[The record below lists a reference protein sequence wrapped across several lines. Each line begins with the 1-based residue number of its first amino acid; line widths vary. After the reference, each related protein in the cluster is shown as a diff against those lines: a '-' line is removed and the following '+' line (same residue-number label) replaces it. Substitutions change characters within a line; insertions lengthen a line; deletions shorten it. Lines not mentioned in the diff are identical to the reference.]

1 MIKHQI
7 FFQKGSLACKQAMR
21 TSFPLFTLRLASTAT
36 IVHNN
41 SKSKSNEGNKRSR
54 PVFVKVDSPFAK
66 ANKFTYVMP
75 ADPYVASNKITTILK
90 NGTLNDAADY
100 IKALPLDLQTAAVWN
115 QLIGYCA
122 QHGKANSAE
131 QYYVQM
137 RKRGISP
144 NERTFTHLLSAYA
157 NSTSPQAIERAER
170 RFTEM
175 KKFDMS
181 PSVIHINNLLRV
193 YNHAGQPSK
202 TVELLHDMLVRGMSP
217 DATTYSIALRA
228 CSELENTH
236 QARQEVRS
244 IWKQIVNRLQ
254 PASNDSSDNAPKQ
267 PPVEIDDTLVTSLL
281 IAISRTSSQE
291 ADITAGIDIVRKL
304 YSLYPVGAASMVNKY
319 ALSNKSE
326 SYGFGMQPS
335 PKVLDAIL
343 RLCGKFRQYA
353 LGMEYYEL
361 ALQQFPRLKPDQH
374 VKKSHMWLK
383 KQERKRLYEMKKKER

>member
-1 MIKHQI
+1 
-7 FFQKGSLACKQAMR
+7 
-21 TSFPLFTLRLASTAT
+21 
-36 IVHNN
+36 
-41 SKSKSNEGNKRSR
+41 
-54 PVFVKVDSPFAK
+54 
-66 ANKFTYVMP
+66 
-75 ADPYVASNKITTILK
+75 
-90 NGTLNDAADY
+90 
-100 IKALPLDLQTAAVWN
+100 
-115 QLIGYCA
+115 
-122 QHGKANSAE
+122 
-131 QYYVQM
+131 
-137 RKRGISP
+137 
-144 NERTFTHLLSAYA
+144 
-157 NSTSPQAIERAER
+157 
-170 RFTEM
+170 M

-254 PASNDSSDNAPKQ
+254 PVSTDSSNNAPKQ

-291 ADITAGIDIVRKL
+291 ADITTGIDIIQKL
-304 YSLYPVGAASMVNKY
+304 YSLYPAGAASMINKY

-326 SYGFGMQPS
+326 NYGFGMQPS

-343 RLCGKFRQYA
+343 RLCGKLRQHA

-361 ALQQFPRLKPDQH
+361 ALQQFSRLKLDQH

-383 KQERKRLYEMKKKER
+383 KQERKRLYEMKKRER